1 VFPIRDTV
9 PRERLP
15 VMTWMLILVN
25 AAAFAYELSLS
36 EQELRD
42 LTLLCGVVPR
52 RYFDLEW
59 ARELG
64 FPLFDPWPFLTSL
77 FLHGGWV
84 HVIANLWT
92 LWIFGDNVE
101 DRLGS
106 VGFLI
111 FYLACG
117 FSAGTVHL
125 VAHPT
130 SMAPTIGAS
139 GAIAGVMGAYLV
151 LFPRARVLTVIPIFI
166 YPWIVEVPAVF
177 FLAVW
182 FLTQLLSGAMSLS
195 VAEAGGVAWWAHI
208 GGFAAGILL
217 LPAFGRRRRRRG

>member
-1 VFPIRDTV
+1 
-9 PRERLP
+9 
-15 VMTWMLILVN
+15 MTWTLILAN

-36 EQELRD
+36 DTELRD

-52 RYFDLEW
+52 RYLDLQW
-59 ARELG
+59 AHEVG
-64 FPLFDPWPFLTSL
+64 FPPFDPWPFLTSL

-84 HVIANLWT
+84 HAIGNLWT

-101 DRLGS
+101 DRLGP

-117 FSAGTVHL
+117 FSAGAVHL
-125 VAHPT
+125 ATHPE
-130 SMAPTIGAS
+130 SMAATIGAS

-151 LFPRARVLTVIPIFI
+151 LFPRARVLTLIPIVI
-166 YPWIVEVPAVF
+166 WPWFVELPAVL
-177 FLAVW
+177 FLGLW
-182 FLTQLLSGAMSLS
+182 FLTQLYSGAMSLG
-195 VAEAGGVAWWAHI
+195 VPEAGGVAWWAHV

-217 LPAFGRRRRRRG
+217 LPIFGAKRRG